1 MAHARPLLVLACVAA
16 LSLGCPAAA
25 QDGYPAKP
33 IRLVVPFPPG
43 GVVDILARLVGPR
56 MGEGLGQGIVIDN
69 RAGANGNIATELVAR
84 SQPDGYTLLLGQIT
98 NLAINPALYRN
109 IPFDPVKDLAPVGL
123 VASAPQLMVVS
134 TGSGFRSVADVMA
147 AARAR
152 PEEVT
157 FASSGNGSLAHLGQE
172 LMSQQAGVRF
182 LHVPYKGAAPAVIDV
197 VGGRA
202 EVFMA
207 AVPSV
212 LGQVRGGKLRML
224 AVTSAT
230 RHPDLPEVPTLA
242 ESGFPGYDASN
253 WFAIM
258 GRAGTPGAIVARLNA
273 ELNRT
278 LAAPDIRAKIAH
290 EGARPL
296 GGTPQQLADVLA
308 ADLAKWRKVVADS
321 GAKAD

>member
-1 MAHARPLLVLACVAA
+1 MAPARPLLVLACVAA
-16 LSLGCPAAA
+16 LSLSCPAAA

-56 MGEGLGQGIVIDN
+56 MGEGLGQGVVIDN

-98 NLAINPALYRN
+98 SLAINPALYRN

-123 VASAPQLMVVS
+123 VAAAPQLMVVA
-134 TGSGFRSVADVMA
+134 TGSGFMSVADVMA
-147 AARAR
+147 RARAR
-152 PEEVT
+152 PGEVT

-172 LMSQQAGVRF
+172 LMSQQAGVKF

-278 LAAPDIRAKIAH
+278 LAAPDIRSKIAH